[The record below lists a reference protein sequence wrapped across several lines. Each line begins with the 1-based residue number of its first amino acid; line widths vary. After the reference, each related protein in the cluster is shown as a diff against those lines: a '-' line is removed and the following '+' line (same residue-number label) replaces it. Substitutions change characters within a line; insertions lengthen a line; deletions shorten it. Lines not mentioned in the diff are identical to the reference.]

1 MPIATHTKA
10 AVDHESVVKA
20 HRSAAELHEAGNHP
34 AAVEKSTKA
43 KCCCDVAEKSSV
55 DAHSKSLMQGK
66 K

>member
-10 AVDHESVVKA
+10 AHESVVKA
-20 HRSAAELHEAGNHP
+20 HRSAAELHEPGNHP

-43 KCCCDVAEKSSV
+43 KCCCDATEKSSV